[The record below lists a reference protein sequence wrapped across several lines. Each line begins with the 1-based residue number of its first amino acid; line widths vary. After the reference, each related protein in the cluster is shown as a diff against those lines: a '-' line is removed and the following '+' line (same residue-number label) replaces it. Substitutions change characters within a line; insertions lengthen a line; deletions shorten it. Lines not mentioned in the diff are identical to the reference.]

1 MNRKFTLSLLG
12 FLLLAMVTYAQKAV
26 KGKVTDAAD
35 GQGIPGVSVS
45 VKGQTG
51 NTVATNNDGT
61 FTITVPSN
69 NSILVFSYIGFET
82 KEMAVGT
89 QSTINVGLS
98 ASNQVLDEVMV
109 VAYGTAKRSTF
120 TGSAS
125 VVSAEKIKEMP
136 NTSFQNSLVGRAA
149 GVQVTQT
156 SGQAGATPSIRIR
169 GIGSMNASNEPLY
182 VIDGV
187 PVISGNSGQLS
198 DYTMATNNVMN
209 TINPADIESVTILK
223 DAAAASLYG
232 SRAANGVVIVTTK
245 KGKSGKPKVEF
256 RTSIGLTPSWATDNY
271 EAASPQEQINMLY
284 SILYDSRIAAGRT
297 PQQANEQTLM
307 RLNSRNWTPGASYGL
322 PTTSYGFGIHG
333 YEFSTTGNSMNENVN
348 IKGKTDGIEN
358 RDGKFYDWDNALF
371 RTAQFQTNDLAVSGG
386 DENTKYYTSL
396 SYTKDQSRIA
406 INEFDRITGRINL
419 SQKVGKIFEFG
430 ANVNIARSAQ
440 VGFNDTRNT
449 NSNYFMQTRNLLWP
463 FYWPTDYKT
472 GQPYTARYI
481 SLAQN
486 NVYYDNEWDNKSVTK
501 RIFASPYVQLNIL
514 PELSLKSIFSYDNS
528 QITDHIYYSAVH
540 YNGAGTNG
548 SVNDMTTNE
557 NKVVSSTTLNYNKT
571 FGDHSLG
578 FLAGF
583 ENEKNVTDFQ
593 RSTGT
598 DLPTS
603 SLQTVATAGIQ
614 SASSYEWGNSLVSG
628 LSRLEY
634 NYKQKYFLSTS
645 YRRDGSSRLH
655 PDSRWGNFWS
665 LGGSWLMSNENFM
678 KGVSFVDNLRL
689 RASYGTNGTFPS
701 ANYGWRALI
710 TYSSKYNT
718 QAGGTL
724 NSIPDK
730 DLKWEKNIAT
740 NIALEFGLFKRVTGT
755 IEYFNRDTEDLL
767 QNVGISNVTGVG
779 SVLKNVGAI
788 NNKGI
793 EIDLNADLLDRGGFK
808 WSAGV
813 NASFIS
819 SKVTKLNRSAGATV
833 GNEILWNDPTGGDAR
848 ALFLYRE
855 GASTLSFY
863 GIEWAGVDQKDGR
876 NMWYVNDPN
885 NAAAGDFVLNGKGAT
900 YDFNKANRKIIGDG
914 IPDVFGGV
922 NTTLEYKGITF
933 GLVFNYKIGGNIY
946 DGAYKDVADDG
957 YYWERIRAK
966 STYDNM
972 WTPQNTSGSL
982 PLLKGTDLTDPMQF
996 STRQLHD
1003 ASFFRLKNVLLAY
1016 RLPANLVS
1024 KVGASNA
1031 RIYFNGT
1038 NLLTFSKYKE
1048 ADPEVNNYST
1058 RGWETP
1064 FGKTY
1069 TFGLEFG
1076 F

>member
-1 MNRKFTLSLLG
+1 MNRKFTLTLLG
-12 FLLLAMVTYAQKAV
+12 FLLLAMVTYAQKSV

-35 GQGIPGVSVS
+35 GIGIPGVSVS

-51 NTVATNNDGT
+51 NTVVTNTDGT
-61 FTITVPSN
+61 YTINVSSN
-69 NSILVFSYIGFET
+69 NSILVFTYIGYST
-82 KEMAVGT
+82 KEVPVGT
-89 QSTINVGLS
+89 QSIVNVSLS
-98 ASNQVLDEVMV
+98 ASNQLLDEVMV

-120 TGSAS
+120 TGSAA

-156 SGQAGATPSIRIR
+156 SGQAGSTPSIRIR

-187 PVISGNSGQLS
+187 PVISGNAGQMS
-198 DYTMATNNVMN
+198 DYTTATNNVMN
-209 TINPADIESVTILK
+209 TINPADIESITILK
-223 DAAAASLYG
+223 DAAASSLYG

-256 RTSIGLTPSWATDNY
+256 RTSIGLTPEWATDNY
-271 EAASPQEQINMLY
+271 ETAGPQEQINMLY

-297 PQQANEQTLM
+297 PQQASEQALM
-307 RLNSRNWTPGASYGL
+307 RLNSRNWTPGASYGT
-322 PTTSYGFGIHG
+322 PTTAYGFGIHG
-333 YEFSTTGNSMNENVN
+333 YEFSTPGTSMNENVI
-348 IKGKTDGIEN
+348 IKGKTDGVEN
-358 RDGKFYDWDNALF
+358 RDGKYYDWDGALF
-371 RTAQFQTNDLAVSGG
+371 RTAQYQTNDLAVSGG

-396 SYTKDQSRIA
+396 SYTKDQSRIR

-430 ANVNIARSAQ
+430 ANVNIARSTQ
-440 VGFNDTRNT
+440 VGFNDTRST
-449 NSNYFMQTRNLLWP
+449 GSNYFMQTRNLLWG

-472 GQPYTARYI
+472 GQPFTARYG

-486 NVYYDNEWDNKSVTK
+486 NVFYDNEWDNKSITK
-501 RIFASPYVQLNIL
+501 RISANPYVQFNIL
-514 PELSLKSIFSYDNS
+514 PELTVKSIFSYDNS

-548 SVNDMTTNE
+548 AVNDMTTNE

-583 ENEKNVTDFQ
+583 ETEKNVTDFQ
-593 RSTGT
+593 RATGT

-634 NYKQKYFLSTS
+634 NYKQKYFLSSS

-655 PDSRWGNFWS
+655 PDTRWSNFWS
-665 LGGSWLMSNENFM
+665 VGGSWLLSSEDFM
-678 KGVSFVDNLRL
+678 KSASFVDNLRL

-710 TYSSKYNT
+710 SYGAKYNS

-724 NSIPDK
+724 GSIPDK
-730 DLKWEKNIAT
+730 DLKWEKNLAT
-740 NIALEFGLFKRVTGT
+740 NIALEFGLFKRITGT

-767 QNVGISNVTGVG
+767 QNVGISSVTGVG
-779 SVLKNVGAI
+779 TVLKNVGAI

-793 EIDLNADLLDRGGFK
+793 EIDLSADLLTKKDFK
-808 WSAGV
+808 WSLGL

-833 GNEILWNDPTGGDAR
+833 GNEVLWNDPTGGDSR
-848 ALFLYRE
+848 ALYLYRE

-863 GIEWAGVDQKDGR
+863 GIEWAGVDATNGR
-876 NMWYVNDPN
+876 NVWYVNGATPTT
-885 NAAAGDFVLNGKGAT
+885 GDFVYNGRGAT
-900 YDFNKANRKIIGDG
+900 YAFANANRKIIGDG
-914 IPDVFGGV
+914 IPDVFGGI
-922 NTTLEYKGITF
+922 NTTFEYKGISL
-933 GLVFNYKIGGNIY
+933 GLVFNYKIGGDIY

-957 YYWERIRAK
+957 YYWERIR
-966 STYDNM
+966 SQSSYDNM
-972 WTPQNTSGSL
+972 WTPANTSGSL
-982 PLLKGTDLTDPMQF
+982 PLLRGTDLEDPIQF
-996 STRQLHD
+996 SSRHIHS
-1003 ASFFRLKNVLLAY
+1003 ASFLRLKNILLAY
-1016 RLPANLVS
+1016 RLPKNIVS
-1024 KVGASNA
+1024 KVGASSA
-1031 RIYFNGT
+1031 RVYFNGT

-1069 TFGLEFG
+1069 TFGLEFS